1 MMGISHTLS
10 AVITK
15 EASMGVRRLRLERGW
30 SQEQLALLCGLST
43 RTIQRIEN
51 GQPPAL
57 ETLNSLAAVFSVS
70 VQELEAKESEMEQ
83 MENKEGIPAN
93 GDGAAKQ
100 AFYRHLLRYVII
112 ISLLFVINWL
122 TGPDYIWAKWPA
134 LGWGIGILSHA
145 RKVFWP
151 ATAQQ
156 VA

>member
-1 MMGISHTLS
+1 
-10 AVITK
+10 
-15 EASMGVRRLRLERGW
+15 MGVRRLRLERGW

-57 ETLNSLAAVFSVS
+57 ETLNSLAAVFNVS
-70 VQELEAKESEMEQ
+70 VQELEVKESEMEQ
-83 MENKEGIPAN
+83 MENKEGTPAT

-145 RKVFWP
+145 RKAFWP
-151 ATAQQ
+151 ATVQQ